1 VLLSAEENENR
12 GWGFCRPGKKKTKGR
27 GSRVERGRE
36 RERERD
42 REREIVGNKS
52 EREKIF
58 EIVCDG
64 YFMAICVTRLYCN
77 SISKRKSHIHCY
89 YWELLFPY

>member
-1 VLLSAEENENR
+1 MRERAVAR
-12 GWGFCRPGKKKTKGR
+12 GEGRKRGKIKGKR
-27 GSRVERGRE
+27 SKSRAGRE
-36 RERERD
+36 RERG
-42 REREIVGNKS
+42 IVGNKW

-58 EIVCDG
+58 GIVCDG